1 MRAFRSNLRQM
12 QRLEF
17 KDLITTVLFSNT
29 AGIIDFPCKTGLVHR
44 LSGHD
49 SKAWLVQ
56 SDK

>member
-1 MRAFRSNLRQM
+1 M